1 MKKLA
6 FLFLFL
12 GVALTSSAQFEEGK
26 MYFNGSLTGLG
37 LSYNGT
43 DDLNMGIQ
51 AQSGYMFMD
60 NLMVL
65 GQVDFQHYDNAA
77 DQVAFGA
84 RARYYIIQN
93 GLYLDAGLKYK
104 HCADYNDVMPGVEVG
119 YAFFISHTVTVEPAI
134 YYDQSLKNHSDY
146 STVGLKI
153 GFGIYL

>member
-65 GQVDFQHYDNAA
+65 GV
-77 DQVAFGA
+77 
-84 RARYYIIQN
+84 
-93 GLYLDAGLKYK
+93 
-104 HCADYNDVMPGVEVG
+104 
-119 YAFFISHTVTVEPAI
+119 
-134 YYDQSLKNHSDY
+134 SLINLTLS
-146 STVGLKI
+146 
-153 GFGIYL
+153 